1 MPTRKYSSK
10 LENLDQI
17 CDFAAECAREAG
29 LDERQVYAVLLAVNE
44 AATNIIEHGYRGAT
58 DGDLSITCKQVSAG
72 LQVSLHDHAPP
83 FEPEDVPVPVVDV
96 PLEQLKPRGLGVYL
110 IRKMMD
116 VVQYQFD
123 AVKGN
128 TLTMLKKR

>member
-10 LENLDQI
+10 LEHLDQI
-17 CDFAAECAREAG
+17 CDFASDCAREAG

-44 AATNIIEHGYRGAT
+44 AATNIIEHGYRGAM
-58 DGDLSITCKQVSAG
+58 DGDLSITCKQVPEG
-72 LQVSLHDHAPP
+72 LRVTLHDHAPP
-83 FEPEDVPVPVVDV
+83 FDPEDVPTPVVDI

-116 VVQYQFD
+116 SVQYQFD